1 MQGILFGGVIIVL
14 FFVGVVLMRIV
25 FLERKLRR
33 LFGGKREKTLEA
45 LVYAHAE
52 ALSEAQDNIKKLDD
66 AQKALEDVVL
76 DAVQKVAIVRF
87 NPFPDSGGDQS
98 FAIAFLDG
106 NNTGVVLSSLYS
118 HNRQLVYAKPIEKGA
133 SRYALSAEEQT
144 VLNRAMRQ

>member
-87 NPFPDSGGDQS
+87 NPFPD
-98 FAIAFLDG
+98 G